1 MELLTI
7 MIDILAM
14 NDKSNCY
21 VEVVKRNYYC
31 EINGVVIPKIHLIF
45 LSKSDYK
52 KIKEIEKMF
61 KKYYELEVKSEKE
74 SIIYNYLKE
83 IIRYLKECKVMEVF
97 SDHIKAFDLKYRYI
111 HNFKVKVSI
120 NPEEEYVS
128 ERMNEKLIKVL
139 NLLFDKIR
147 KL

>member
-1 MELLTI
+1 
-7 MIDILAM
+7 M

-31 EINGVVIPKIHLIF
+31 EMKQVVIPKIHLIF

-52 KIKEIEKMF
+52 KINEIEKPF
-61 KKYYELEVKSEKE
+61 EKYYELEVKNEKE
-74 SIIYNYLKE
+74 SILYNYLKE
-83 IIRYLKECKVMEVF
+83 IIRYLKEREVIKVF
-97 SDHIKAFDLKYRYI
+97 GDHIKAFRLKYRYI
-111 HNFKVKVSI
+111 HNFKVRVSI

-128 ERMNEKLIKVL
+128 ERMNEKLFKVL

-147 KL
+147 NL

>member
-1 MELLTI
+1 MDLLTI

-31 EINGVVIPKIHLIF
+31 EMNQVVIPKIHLIF

-52 KIKEIEKMF
+52 KINEIEKMF
-61 KKYYELEVKSEKE
+61 QKYYELEVKNEKE
-74 SIIYNYLKE
+74 SILYNYLKK
-83 IIRYLKECKVMEVF
+83 IIKYLKECEVIKVF

-111 HNFKVKVSI
+111 HNFKVRVST

-128 ERMNEKLIKVL
+128 ERMNEKLFKVL
-139 NLLFDKIR
+139 NLLFDKITN
-147 KL
+147 L

>member
-1 MELLTI
+1 
-7 MIDILAM
+7 
-14 NDKSNCY
+14 
-21 VEVVKRNYYC
+21 
-31 EINGVVIPKIHLIF
+31 
-45 LSKSDYK
+45 
-52 KIKEIEKMF
+52 MF

-83 IIRYLKECKVMEVF
+83 IIRYLKECEVMEVF